1 MKHYNTIVA
10 EAGDL
15 KCKMRAVHSDL
26 ITHAFTGED
35 DGPGA
40 PEEAFNGQ
48 GFDLVSMCVSH
59 RTLLANVPSQEP
71 MRGFFP
77 AS

>member
-48 GFDLVSMCVSH
+48 GFDLVSMCVSSYPFGK
-59 RTLLANVPSQEP
+59 RAFAGANE
-71 MRGFFP
+71 GFFP